1 MSVPGQ
7 GELSEFRQHVPAIL
21 LNFPIS
27 DIKIELALV
36 SEAGGNLLSE
46 KGDSFDPTI
55 PFVQNLVNIGSNPYT
70 VNYLNPSNELEFF
83 ASINYSFNGG
93 DISLVLSDENL
104 NQRSLK
110 NIESTS
116 LTSRLDLG
124 FDRVQMVGLNGNLA
138 RGDFL
143 LKYEAANITCLLYT
157 SPSPRDS

>member
-36 SEAGGNLLSE
+36 GEADGNLLIE
-46 KGDSFDPTI
+46 KVDSFDPTI
-55 PFVQNLVNIGSNPYT
+55 PFVQNLVNTGGNPNT
-70 VNYLNPSNELEFF
+70 VNYLNPSIELEFF

-93 DISLVLSDENL
+93 DISLVFSDENQ

-110 NIESTS
+110 NIGSSS
-116 LTSRLDLG
+116 LSLSL
-124 FDRVQMVGLNGNLA
+124 
-138 RGDFL
+138 
-143 LKYEAANITCLLYT
+143 IHI
-157 SPSPRDS
+157 